1 MCTVSC
7 NSRGH
12 YVISDPFHDTVH
24 IYNHDGRKIKSFGGS
39 GSQLTQFKNPFHLS
53 CDSRDNIVIS
63 DSSNNCVKVFDPQGH
78 FMHMSSD
85 AQRPRVGDVTRHKH
99 KSAKTSRL
107 KGPRGVAVDMKDN
120 IVVADDCGRVCLL
133 DQVGKYVR
141 NLLTEEDT
149 VKYPEAVATSDA
161 GYLAI
166 TEWNPNNMFAVKV
179 FNMYE

>member
-1 MCTVSC
+1 M
-7 NSRGH
+7 
-12 YVISDPFHDTVH
+12 
-24 IYNHDGRKIKSFGGS
+24 FGAS
-39 GSQLTQFKNPFHLS
+39 GSQNTQFKNPLHLN

-63 DSSNNCVKVFDPQGH
+63 DSGNNCVKVFDAQGH

-85 AQRPRVGDVTRHKH
+85 SPRTRVSDVSRHKH
-99 KSAKTSRL
+99 KGMKTSRL
-107 KGPRGVAVDMKDN
+107 KGPRGVAVDLKDN

-133 DQVGKYVR
+133 DKVGKYVR

-149 VKYPEAVATSDA
+149 VKFPEALASSRA
-161 GYLAI
+161 GLLAV